1 LPRIHEWNI
10 FFIREFVAK
19 KHELINTKFIMFFA
33 TNSRMDF
40 FYSWIR
46 GKKTR
51 AKWFTLSR
59 KNNLFSV
66 QRQNC

>member
-19 KHELINTKFIMFFA
+19 KHELINTKITVFFA
-33 TNSRMDF
+33 TNSRMEYF

-51 AKWFTLSR
+51 ANKH
-59 KNNLFSV
+59 
-66 QRQNC
+66 